1 MTPETQQRKRLGK
14 AEAIVI
20 CIVDELI
27 QANPNRLH
35 MQKALGRAREGIGRI
50 CTELREMIEYQSQK
64 QPGEHGKTESIDL
77 RESEDRE

>member
-1 MTPETQQRKRLGK
+1 MTPETQQRKRLGE

-35 MQKALGRAREGIGRI
+35 MQTDLSRARDGIGRI
-50 CTELREMIEYQSQK
+50 CTDLRGMIEFQSQK
-64 QPGEHGKTESIDL
+64 QPGDHGREKSIDL
-77 RESEDRE
+77 RASEDRE